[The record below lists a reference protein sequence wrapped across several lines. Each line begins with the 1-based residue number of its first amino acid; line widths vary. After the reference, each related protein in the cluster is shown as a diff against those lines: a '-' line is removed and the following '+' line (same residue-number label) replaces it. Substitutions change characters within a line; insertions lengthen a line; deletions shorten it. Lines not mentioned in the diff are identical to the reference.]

1 VQHEWNRIF
10 DALPV
15 PAWTAFADGRADFI
29 NACWCEYTGLGFDEA
44 LGQGWQ
50 MAIHPDDLSALL
62 AGWHA
67 MAAAGAQGELEVRMR
82 QCDGDYRWFLLRM
95 GPLTDASGRV
105 EKWCG
110 ITTDIDQRKRL
121 EQAAPKALP
130 DLRAALD
137 SMPVPAAVTTRTGK
151 LLRINQAT
159 REYFGKTF
167 SQLKSLKPSDVVH
180 PDDLPYILGAQ
191 SKAYESGST
200 YNVQSRH
207 RRSDGVYR
215 WFNVI
220 GMPWRDGDGEI
231 ACWLHLLIDI
241 DDQRRPEEAL
251 RTAERN
257 LHATI
262 HTIPALVWSARTD
275 GSAEFFNQHYLDY
288 VGLTAEQALGWG
300 WMVAVHPDDVDNLTV
315 SWRLILASH
324 EPGEIETRL
333 RRCDGEY
340 RWFLFRVNPLRNEY
354 GGIIRWY
361 GISIDIDDRKRA
373 DEKLRRSEAF
383 LADGQRISLTG
394 SFSWCLDSDEI
405 VFSEELYRIFGFA
418 QGSTVTLERITDR
431 VHPDDM
437 PLLTDKRIDARTAGN
452 DHDYEIR
459 LLMPNGSVKH
469 VHIVSHSTRG
479 RYGREY
485 LGAVQDVTQRRNSEE
500 TLGALRA
507 ELASMTKINS
517 LGVLTASIAHEVN
530 QPLSGVITNASTC
543 LRQLAADPPCIE
555 GAIDT
560 AKRTIRDGHRAADV
574 MTRVRALFSNKATVS
589 EWVNLNDAT
598 REVIALSQ
606 STLKSSR
613 VMLKAELLDDM
624 PLVMGDRVQLQ
635 QVILNLLMNAAEA
648 MREVDDRPR
657 QVVIRTERDSGDR
670 VRLTVRDSGV
680 GFGPKGVSKLFDT
693 FYTTKD
699 GGMGIGLSISQ
710 SIIERHQG
718 RLWAAPNDG
727 PGVSFWFSIPRAS
740 QDEPA
745 TQTATTGTTRN
756 TRQL

>member
-1 VQHEWNRIF
+1 MV
-10 DALPV
+10 A
-15 PAWTAFADGRADFI
+15 
-29 NACWCEYTGLGFDEA
+29 
-44 LGQGWQ
+44 
-50 MAIHPDDLSALL
+50 S
-62 AGWHA
+62 
-67 MAAAGAQGELEVRMR
+67 GAQGELEVRMR
-82 QCDGDYRWFLLRM
+82 QSEGDYRWFLLRM
-95 GPLTDASGRV
+95 GPSTGPTDQLAKGL
-105 EKWCG
+105 G
-110 ITTDIDQRKRL
+110 IATDIDDRKRAEL
-121 EQAAPKALP
+121 AAATGLP
-130 DLRAALD
+130 DLRATLD
-137 SMPVPAAVTTRTGK
+137 SLPVPAAVTTRTGK
-151 LLRINQAT
+151 LLRINQPT
-159 REYFGKTF
+159 RQYFGKTF
-167 SQLKSLKPSDVVH
+167 AQLKSLKPSDVVH
-180 PDDLPYILGAQ
+180 PDDLPDILGAQ
-191 SKAYESGST
+191 SKAYETGAT

-220 GMPWRDGDGEI
+220 GMPWRDGEGEI

-251 RTAERN
+251 RTAERH
-257 LHATI
+257 LRATI

-315 SWRLILASH
+315 SWRLILASR

-373 DEKLRRSEAF
+373 DEKLRRNEAF

-394 SFSWCLDSDEI
+394 SFSWCLDNDEI
-405 VFSEELYRIFGFA
+405 VFSEELYRIFGFN
-418 QGSTVTLERITDR
+418 QGSTVTLERIADR
-431 VHPDDM
+431 VHPDDT
-437 PLLTDKRIDARTAGN
+437 PLLTEKRIDARTSGT

-459 LLMPNGSVKH
+459 LLMPDRSVKH

-479 RYGREY
+479 RYGQREY

-507 ELASMTKINS
+507 DLARMAKING
-517 LGVLTASIAHEVN
+517 LGVLTATIAHEVN

-543 LRQLAADPPCIE
+543 LRQLAAEPPCIE

-560 AKRTIRDGHRAADV
+560 ARRTIRDGHRAAEV

-589 EWVNLNDAT
+589 EWVNLNEAT

-606 STLKSSR
+606 SMLKSSR

-635 QVILNLLMNAAEA
+635 QVIHNLLMNAAEA
-648 MREVDDRPR
+648 MCEVDDRPR
-657 QVVIRTERDSGDR
+657 QVVIRTERDTGDH
-670 VRLTVRDSGV
+670 VRLTVRDSGA
-680 GFGPKGVSKLFDT
+680 GFGPKAVGKLFET
-693 FYTTKD
+693 FYTTKA

-727 PGVSFWFSIPRAS
+727 PGVSFWFSIPRVSTAS
-740 QDEPA
+740 PDAA
-745 TQTATTGTTRN
+745 TASTNSTTRS
-756 TRQL
+756 TGPA